1 MLRHWQTK
9 MTDEIKYRCEMCDA
23 YITDENTAFW
33 SRGYWWCKKHAKTY
47 LSTDG
52 QLEADFSS
60 DGKLIPSTIM
70 VTEE

>member
-1 MLRHWQTK
+1 
-9 MTDEIKYRCEMCDA
+9 MTDDIKYHCTLCGHEV
-23 YITDENTAFW
+23 TPKHGHTALW

-52 QLEADFSS
+52 QVEADFPS